1 MNILYTFE
9 PINNAEKLH
18 DFLKKMEVI
27 VYITVMF
34 RLCSFV
40 VGGAWSSGELHEL
53 CPSNSDPHSTDA
65 DPM

>member
-34 RLCSFV
+34 RLCLFV
-40 VGGAWSSGELHEL
+40 VGGA
-53 CPSNSDPHSTDA
+53 
-65 DPM
+65 